1 MKTTNPRTITS
12 LIIAVVAVI
21 ALGFSALGTQTNTQA
36 NAPSQQP
43 SQISSVASTQSS
55 SAQAGKTYE
64 FRSKKHL
71 NEHFDKHGIAM
82 GFPDAQAYAAAANA
96 VIANPD
102 ALHKLE
108 QEDGDDVYYLEATDE
123 LVIVSTDGYIRT
135 YFNPGGIG
143 YFNRQ

>member
-1 MKTTNPRTITS
+1 MKRLNPRTVSS
-12 LIIAVVAVI
+12 LLVALVVAAI
-21 ALGFSALGTQTNTQA
+21 LGFGALGTQTD
-36 NAPSQQP
+36 APSQP
-43 SQISSVASTQSS
+43 SQTSSAATAQSS
-55 SAQAGKTYE
+55 SAQAGKTYT
-64 FRSKKHL
+64 FRTKKLL
-71 NEHFDKHGIAM
+71 NEHYNKHGIVM
-82 GFPDAQAYAAAANA
+82 GFADAEAYAAAANE

-108 QEDGDDVYYLEATDE
+108 AEDGDDVYYLEATDE